1 MKRKI
6 SALFLFLGVAFQSL
20 TVYASDISEIGKYD
34 LELYG
39 VRMAESS
46 FLVKASTLWF
56 SEKALEIYGS
66 FVNFLLGISRVL
78 WQGIDYLLQKA
89 LEFDVFS
96 EIFGVFFK
104 FGRQL
109 FSELYSAYGVGLI
122 ALSVAYWGIKYLIG
136 KREEAKKGLFRF
148 SCALALGVAIFG
160 LGGGTSKGEDLAKE
174 VNTVFEEV
182 TKSAFLVAG
191 QTEELGNFNSETS
204 LTDVVRNMYFEQS
217 VVQPYLLMN
226 YGTAD
231 IEKLEKVEID
241 PTEFLAKKLTKE
253 SVKEIDKKVNKAYKE
268 YEKAE
273 KNKTVDGTKAQY
285 YAYLSQDKMFY
296 KVIVALVAPFMV
308 LAVGVPLM
316 FVACGKL
323 VVGFAMAFSVFGILF
338 SSLLSLVPTFE
349 GAIFGAVKK
358 FLSFVFQKSV
368 IVVLFL
374 LIYYVGGFIDSF
386 IPPETI
392 FQFLMNAVVKIV
404 VFVVIFA
411 KRKIIFEK
419 MKLGSVN
426 QTMERSKT
434 VRQNVSQTVRQ
445 APSQMKEKIQQNQR
459 KAQDIAI
466 KGAEVAGNVYRPLK
480 YGAQAA
486 KMARTVQEKRQG
498 KREGQV
504 INPLEI
510 GGRTPQSLGYS
521 GYNVVYGGHTS
532 GISPL
537 APKGKKSVPTL
548 MSVNKKNN
556 KAKTLLESFSSLPVD
571 RLIPAIGMQKEKR
584 LLGIEKPS
592 RKHIGQTIS
601 FTQQSPIPLLKT
613 NQPLSQQ
620 ISQLKEIRL
629 QAYRLSTNVPVR
641 TSQTK
646 TIGRENS
653 SHMSQTHATL
663 PNGLNE
669 KQTRTNSY
677 TKEKIV
683 RDSQRVEQLKEPQ
696 VTVQTNSPKQAIQQR
711 PTRASNKQSTK
722 TKSIPP
728 LPSGRTPQQ
737 RM

>member
-56 SEKALEIYGS
+56 SEKALEFYGS

-480 YGAQAA
+480 YGVQAA

-537 APKGKKSVPTL
+537 APRDKNTVPTL
-548 MSVNKKNN
+548 TPVNKKNN
-556 KAKTLLESFSSLPVD
+556 EEKTLLESFSSLPVD
-571 RLIPAIGMQKEKR
+571 RLIPAIGMQKEKT
-584 LLGIEKPS
+584 LLSIKKPS
-592 RKHIGQTIS
+592 RKHIGQMIS
-601 FTQQSPIPLLKT
+601 FTQQSPIPLLKA